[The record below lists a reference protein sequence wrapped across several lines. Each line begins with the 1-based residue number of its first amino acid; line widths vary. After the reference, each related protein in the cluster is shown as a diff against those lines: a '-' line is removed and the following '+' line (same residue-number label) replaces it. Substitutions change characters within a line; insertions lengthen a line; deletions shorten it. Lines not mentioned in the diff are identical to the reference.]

1 MADKKYEVT
10 EFPHPYLTVDVLIF
24 SIIRG
29 ELSILLIKR
38 SKPPFPQEFALP
50 GGFVAEEEGLDGA
63 AKRVIEAKARMKGP
77 YLEQL
82 FTFGE
87 VKRDP
92 RGRVIS
98 VSYLALVP
106 EEKTKVVG
114 DGKHVV
120 TWFGVKKL
128 PQLAFD
134 HKIIIETGMNRL
146 KSKIGYSNIAVG
158 LMPTK
163 FGLGELQRVYE
174 AILGRPLDKRNFR
187 KKMLSLDLLNE
198 VGESSGGRH
207 RPGKLYSFKSDKPVF
222 FK

>member
-114 DGKHVV
+114 DGKHEYRRWFDADQV
-120 TWFGVKKL
+120 WFG
-128 PQLAFD
+128 
-134 HKIIIETGMNRL
+134 
-146 KSKIGYSNIAVG
+146 
-158 LMPTK
+158 
-163 FGLGELQRVYE
+163 
-174 AILGRPLDKRNFR
+174 
-187 KKMLSLDLLNE
+187 
-198 VGESSGGRH
+198 
-207 RPGKLYSFKSDKPVF
+207 
-222 FK
+222 